1 MTTYYGTTFSGS
13 VLDATAAPPFDTPH
27 GAKVNAEMHCITEKF
42 TMAAQASGSILVL
55 GQLPAGAIFKGV
67 RLTASATVGASATLE
82 VGIAGDTAKYRAAAV
97 FTSANAPTMY
107 GPAAAM
113 AQAPLTAEE
122 TVICTTAVAA
132 LAAAG
137 TLVFELF
144 YTIAGG

>member
-1 MTTYYGTTFSGS
+1 MATFYGTTFSGS
-13 VLDATAAPPFDTPH
+13 SLDAAASPPFDTPH
-27 GAKVNAEMHCITEKF
+27 GAKTGGKLRCITEKF

-55 GQLPAGAIFKGV
+55 GKLPIGAIFKGV

-82 VGIAGDTAKYRAAAV
+82 IGIAGSTAKYRAAAT
-97 FTSANAPTMY
+97 FTTADTPTLY

-113 AQAPLTAEE
+113 AQAPLAAEE
-122 TVICTTAVAA
+122 IVICTTAVAS

-144 YTIAGG
+144 YTTAA